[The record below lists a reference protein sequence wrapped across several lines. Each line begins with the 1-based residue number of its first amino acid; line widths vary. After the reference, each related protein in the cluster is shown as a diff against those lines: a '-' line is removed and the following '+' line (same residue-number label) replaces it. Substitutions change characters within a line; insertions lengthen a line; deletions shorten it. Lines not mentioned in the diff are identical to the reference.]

1 MSSIWKILVD
11 IQCLVYCDFE
21 EVGEAI
27 PDSIFRLHI
36 LCNNNEDNSLL
47 WKRILKQF
55 LILEATNTATKMV
68 SSHSMTIELVIL
80 QKEIT
85 ILVVCKV

>member
-1 MSSIWKILVD
+1 MFQKGNCMSSILKILVD

-47 WKRILKQF
+47 
-55 LILEATNTATKMV
+55 
-68 SSHSMTIELVIL
+68 
-80 QKEIT
+80 
-85 ILVVCKV
+85 